1 MVFEGG
7 DAVEDQGGPA
17 VVGEGDVAEG
27 SGAGEERSF
36 MVGNVTKMVLQNA
49 DSRWGLFEERGFGL
63 RMEIIKE

>member
-1 MVFEGG
+1 
-7 DAVEDQGGPA
+7 
-17 VVGEGDVAEG
+17 VGEGDVAEG